1 MAISNLSS
9 SEISNLS
16 KRISELDSIIKQKEL
31 LDAKMTPLCDK
42 LSELEDEEE
51 KINIEY
57 DNIFSISKEAFTS
70 DQTTRLVDI
79 IGRLKEISDEKSDI
93 KNQIANLSNEFF
105 NVRKEE
111 ELIRENINEISSNKK
126 GSIFSNSN
134 DVVVLD
140 EKGNIVNSVVVN
152 NSDFSKIS
160 TQDYTVDTTKNTIT
174 KTNNA
179 VINVIKNNFKKVKNY
194 SCSLKENLSSKV
206 TTFIQNIGGIASE
219 LAQEMKNGYAE
230 EEERVQNIINNY
242 KKIKEETKKAEEEAE
257 NLQFADS
264 TATNEEKPQVEIDN
278 QDEVQAKKEKVD
290 EIPVDN
296 VAEEETNEISVDN
309 AEEKEE
315 VKKQEKPEVEIN
327 LDDVVNVVENNSPQD
342 TKVEENISNI
352 FGNISIDND
361 SEEIN
366 NEEVNSVEPY
376 YKSDHLANDKSNKI
390 AKSNV
395 SKLANML
402 NLFKE
407 GAKLPSLSYL
417 FENSKKLVS
426 NIGKSIES
434 ISTNKELKNAKREA
448 IQELNNDYTNKQED
462 IINEYKESRDKLE
475 ELKKQ
480 KIEEAQQSYNNDLGQ
495 IENIFSGNSLA
506 A

>member
-16 KRISELDSIIKQKEL
+16 KRISKLDSIIKQKEL

-79 IGRLKEISDEKSDI
+79 MGRLKEISDEKSDI

-126 GSIFSNSN
+126 GSIFSNSD

-140 EKGNIVNSVVVN
+140 KKGNIVNSVVVN

-160 TQDYTVDTTKNTIT
+160 TEDYTVDTTKNTIT
-174 KTNNA
+174 KTNNT
-179 VINVIKNNFKKVKNY
+179 VINVIKNNFKKVKNF

-296 VAEEETNEISVDN
+296 VVEEETNEISVDN

-315 VKKQEKPEVEIN
+315 VKEQEKPEVS

-342 TKVEENISNI
+342 TNVEENISNI

-361 SEEIN
+361 

-395 SKLANML
+395 NKLANML

-407 GAKLPSLSYL
+407 GAKLASLSYL

-426 NIGKSIES
+426 NIGKSIAS

-448 IQELNNDYTNKQED
+448 IQELNNDYTNKQGD

>member
-79 IGRLKEISDEKSDI
+79 MGRLKEISDEKSDI

-126 GSIFSNSN
+126 GSIFSNSD

-140 EKGNIVNSVVVN
+140 KKGNIVNSVVVN

-160 TQDYTVDTTKNTIT
+160 TEDYTVDTTKNTIT
-174 KTNNA
+174 KTNNT
-179 VINVIKNNFKKVKNY
+179 VINVIKNNFKKVKNF

-296 VAEEETNEISVDN
+296 VVEEETNEISVDN

-315 VKKQEKPEVEIN
+315 VKEQEKPEVS

-342 TKVEENISNI
+342 TNVEENISNI

-361 SEEIN
+361 

-395 SKLANML
+395 NKLANML

-407 GAKLPSLSYL
+407 GAKLASLSYL

-426 NIGKSIES
+426 NIGKSIAS

-448 IQELNNDYTNKQED
+448 IQELNNDYTNKQGD